1 MITEHLLRKAVTLF
15 IDGLT
20 PNKGMDI
27 DKIQK
32 FLSQATE
39 HLKQCDAL
47 QEAVD
52 IGQDIADVSPAARRS
67 KTNSAWRPNE

>member
-1 MITEHLLRKAVTLF
+1 MITEHLLRKAVAMF

-20 PNKGMDI
+20 PNKGLPI
-27 DKIQK
+27 ENIHA
-32 FLSQATE
+32 FLAEATE

-47 QEAVD
+47 QEVVD